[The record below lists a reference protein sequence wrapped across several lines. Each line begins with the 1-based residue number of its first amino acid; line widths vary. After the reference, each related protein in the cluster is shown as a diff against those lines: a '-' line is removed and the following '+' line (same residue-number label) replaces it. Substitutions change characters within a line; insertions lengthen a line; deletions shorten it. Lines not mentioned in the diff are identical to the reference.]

1 MGKTL
6 DDFYNDLGARESGGN
21 YEIIN
26 KWGFVGKY
34 QMGESAMIDAGY
46 YKKPSGN
53 YNNDWSGQF
62 TGKDGVYSLQDFLK
76 NKRAQENA
84 QKAFKQAQWRY
95 LKAVGADK
103 YVGKEINGVKITQSG
118 LLAAAHLKG
127 QGSVKQYLAS
137 NGKDIPKDRL
147 GTSVEDYLKK
157 FAGYDVS
164 GITGLKSD
172 STTTVQPNSAR
183 TATPQHPS
191 KLFKISVELRVD
203 KDGNPIFTPQEIG
216 EMSRED
222 FEKNLPII
230 EQQLKDGL
238 IKPETQKLNYSGYL
252 NPISGEDKIF
262 TREAISQMTGDE
274 YSGNESAIM
283 AQLNSIGIP
292 YESDLELA
300 SMNGGGL
307 IYVRPY
313 TRSDGTEVRGYW
325 RSA

>member
-6 DDFYNDLGARESGGN
+6 DDFYNDLGARESSGN
-21 YEIIN
+21 YEIVN
-26 KWGFVGKY
+26 KWGFAGKY

-46 YKKPSGN
+46 YKKPSRN

-76 NKRAQENA
+76 NKQAQENA
-84 QKAFKQAQWRY
+84 QKAFKQAQWRQ

-127 QGSVKQYLAS
+127 PTSVKQYLAS
-137 NGKDIPKDRL
+137 NGKDIPEDRL
-147 GTSVEDYLKK
+147 GTSVENYMKK

-172 STTTVQPNSAR
+172 SDTVQPNSAE
-183 TATPQHPS
+183 TVIPQQPS
-191 KLFKISVELRVD
+191 KLFKMGVELRVD
-203 KDGNPIFTPQEIG
+203 KQGNPIFTPEEIG
-216 EMSRED
+216 EMSSEE

-238 IKPETQKLNYSGYL
+238 IKPQAPEVDYSGYL
-252 NPISGEDKIF
+252 NPVSGNGKIF
-262 TREAISQMTGDE
+262 SREAISQMSGEE
-274 YSGNESAIM
+274 YSEKEAEIM
-283 AQLNSIGIP
+283 AQLQTIGVP
-292 YESDLELA
+292 SESALYTA
-300 SMNGGGL
+300 SQRGGT
-307 IYVRPY
+307 IYVNPY
-313 TRSDGTEVRGYW
+313 TRSDGTEVKGYY
-325 RSA
+325 RAV